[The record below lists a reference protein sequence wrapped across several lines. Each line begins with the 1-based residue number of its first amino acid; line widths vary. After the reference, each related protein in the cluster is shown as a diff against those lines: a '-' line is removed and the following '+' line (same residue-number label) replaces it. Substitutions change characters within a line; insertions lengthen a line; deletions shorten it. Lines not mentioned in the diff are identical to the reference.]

1 MTLVGKIDLGAAVD
15 NNELRLLKQA
25 LVDLQD
31 RVRELEHI
39 IFIDDD
45 LDDEAAIEPLEAGH
59 QRFVQSI
66 RVHREG
72 NA

>member
-1 MTLVGKIDLGAAVD
+1 MAVVGKIDLGTGVD
-15 NNELRLLKQA
+15 ENELKMLRQA
-25 LVDLQD
+25 IVDLQD
-31 RVRELEHI
+31 RVRELEHT

-45 LDDEAAIEPLEAGH
+45 IEDPVVEPLEAGH
-59 QRFVQSI
+59 QRFVHGI